1 MVINPHDVDF
11 ATTPTPEQIKQ
22 MLSEQNIRMINANGE
37 KHGTITTRIDD
48 KDNFEKNIIYPT
60 SHVFDFE
67 GIIYDYF
74 DGIDDLEH
82 RRIRFVGDPV
92 ERIRE
97 DYLRIRRYFRFVGRF
112 ANDNATLHTMTK
124 H

>member
-48 KDNFEKNIIYPT
+48 KDNFE
-60 SHVFDFE
+60 
-67 GIIYDYF
+67 
-74 DGIDDLEH
+74 
-82 RRIRFVGDPV
+82 
-92 ERIRE
+92 
-97 DYLRIRRYFRFVGRF
+97 
-112 ANDNATLHTMTK
+112 
-124 H
+124 